1 MEHLISQLI
10 SLATSAWDLFAPGL
24 ALLPFAFGAV
34 STANVRRT
42 GDVFVF
48 DVTATADADTV
59 TASIPHGM
67 GVIPDVSLIKLIAPG
82 ATVVHAWA
90 VTTLDATNLILTKT
104 TAVGSGNAGAQL
116 RVYAQRPR

>member
-10 SLATSAWDLFAPGL
+10 QLGMGAWDLLVPGL
-24 ALLPFAFGAV
+24 SLLAFGAV
-34 STANVRRT
+34 TTATVRRT

-67 GVIPDVSLIKLIAPG
+67 GVIPDVHITQLIIQ
-82 ATVVHAWA
+82 TVVSAALWA
-90 VTTLDATNLILTKT
+90 VTTLDATNLILTKAT
-104 TAVGSGNAGAQL
+104 GVGSGNAGAQL
-116 RVYAQRPR
+116 RVYAERPR

>member
-1 MEHLISQLI
+1 MDSVLL
-10 SLATSAWDLFAPGL
+10 LLNAAWDLFAPAL

-34 STANVRRT
+34 STATVRRT

-67 GVIPDVSLIKLIAPG
+67 GVIPDVKLTKLIAPG

-90 VTTLDATNLILTKT
+90 ATTIDATNIILTKT
-104 TAVGSGNAGAQL
+104 TAVGSGNAGAQV
-116 RVYAQRPR
+116 RAYVERPR